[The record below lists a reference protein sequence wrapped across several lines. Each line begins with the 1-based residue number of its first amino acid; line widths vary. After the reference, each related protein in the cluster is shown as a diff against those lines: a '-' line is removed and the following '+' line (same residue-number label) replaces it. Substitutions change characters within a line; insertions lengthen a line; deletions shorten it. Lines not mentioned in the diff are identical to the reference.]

1 MIEVSADVSA
11 AVKLLQENGYGVISP
26 MTLVDEEEGEALP
39 SSELYLYIGGVVA
52 CMLTAA
58 LAAGLTMGL
67 LSIDPLKL
75 AIKQKCG
82 TEEEKRMA
90 AYLSIGDY
98 FD

>member
-11 AVKLLQENGYGVISP
+11 AIKLLQEHGYGVISP
-26 MTLVDEEEGEALP
+26 MKDGDFVVAEEEGEALP

-67 LSIDPLKL
+67 LSIDPHKM
-75 AIKQKCG
+75 AIKHK
-82 TEEEKRMA
+82 
-90 AYLSIGDY
+90 
-98 FD
+98 